1 MEGGLQLQLLLNDGH
16 EDIDRHG
23 DPDLSFHGVR
33 GSAVETLDAEMLL
46 YPLKEELDLPAALV
60 QRADGEC
67 GQQTMVGQK
76 HQVLAGLWIAITDA
90 TQLCGVVVGGIE
102 VVERDALIADQAAA
116 AIDRCRVHT
125 PCIHIALGAGDKE
138 AAGLIECVETSE
150 VQ

>member
-16 EDIDRHG
+16 QDIDRHG

-46 YPLKEELDLPAALV
+46 HPLKEELDRPADLV

-76 HQVLAGLWIAITDA
+76 YQVLAGLAIAVADA
-90 TQLCGVVVGGIE
+90 TQLCGVGVCGIE
-102 VVERDALIADQAAA
+102 MVERY
-116 AIDRCRVHT
+116 
-125 PCIHIALGAGDKE
+125 
-138 AAGLIECVETSE
+138 
-150 VQ
+150 